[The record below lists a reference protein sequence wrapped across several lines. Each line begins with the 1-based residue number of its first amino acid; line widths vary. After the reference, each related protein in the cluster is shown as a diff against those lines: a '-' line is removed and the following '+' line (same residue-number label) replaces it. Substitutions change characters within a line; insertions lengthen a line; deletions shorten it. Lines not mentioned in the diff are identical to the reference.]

1 MQKIVILGGSGFIG
15 SILTQKLLD
24 KGYQVLILDLSPSRL
39 NHPNLEFQK
48 VNLMTEKI
56 DKNLIDGVYS
66 IINLAGVP
74 IFGRFTE
81 KYKKLIYDS
90 RIETTKNIV
99 NAINETNI
107 KPKVLVS
114 ASAIGYY
121 GNRGEDLL
129 NEESLAGKDFLAK
142 VCINWESEALKARSE
157 NTRVVI
163 LRTAH
168 VIGIGGLKNVLA
180 SLFKKQIGGYFG
192 NGLQRMPWIS
202 AEDLVNLY
210 IFAIEQNLDGIYNT
224 AVASPTQKEFMRT
237 FQKRYGAIFLFS
249 IPKIFGYILYGEFI
263 DALLGGQNIDNTKIL
278 KTGFIYKNT
287 DLKELLSKLD

>member
-15 SILTQKLLD
+15 SILTQKFLD
-24 KGYQVLILDLSPSRL
+24 KGYKVLILDLSPSRIV
-39 NHPNLEFQK
+39 HPNLEFQK

-56 DKNLIDGVYS
+56 DKNLIDGVCS

-99 NAINETNI
+99 NAINETKI
-107 KPKVLVS
+107 KPEVLVS

-142 VCINWESEALKARSE
+142 VCMDWENEALKASNE
-157 NTRVVI
+157 NTKVVI

-168 VIGIGGLKNVLA
+168 VIGMGGLKNVLA
-180 SLFKKQIGGYFG
+180 NLFEKQIGGYFG

-224 AVASPTQKEFMRT
+224 AVESPTQKEFMRI
-237 FQKRYGAIFLFS
+237 FQKRYGGLLLWS
-249 IPKIFGYILYGEFI
+249 IPRIFGYILYGEFI
-263 DALLGGQNIDNTKIL
+263 DALLGGQKIDNTKIL